1 MRTRSTENPFEPGD
15 TEKTRS
21 MNRQDAK
28 SAKKNEVYPCTSTAI
43 LFVAGDLVLKLSVL
57 SVSPW

>member
-1 MRTRSTENPFEPGD
+1 
-15 TEKTRS
+15 

-28 SAKKNEVYPCTSTAI
+28 SAKKNEVYPCTSTVI